1 MRLLEF
7 FLQWRKA
14 ANQREEDEFFQEA
27 EYVRGFERGLEI
39 GLKMASQVD
48 KMALDMA
55 KTEGIEEV
63 LNRFRE
69 SGNKTN
75 S

>member
-1 MRLLEF
+1 MKLLEF

-14 ANQREEDEFFQEA
+14 GNQREEDAFFQEA

-48 KMALDMA
+48 RMALDMA
-55 KTEGIEEV
+55 KTEGIEEI
-63 LNRFRE
+63 LKRFNE
-69 SGNKTN
+69 SGLKTDN
-75 S
+75 